1 MKTEASA
8 ARTRGLGSGDAARR
22 TIEAGRAGRKPPH
35 AVAKAGRPP
44 AAVSLSLSVQYAVE
58 APALPRW
65 RLRRW
70 IARALDGARDDGLV
84 AFQGMEISLRIVGLA
99 EGRRL
104 NRDFRGRDY
113 ATNVL
118 TFEYG
123 VDPDAVARGDIV
135 LCLPVLRRE
144 AREQRKTPLAH
155 AAHLTVHGTLH
166 ALGYDHIRERDARRM
181 EGLET
186 RVLADM
192 GIADPY
198 APR

>member
-1 MKTEASA
+1 MA
-8 ARTRGLGSGDAARR
+8 
-22 TIEAGRAGRKPPH
+22 
-35 AVAKAGRPP
+35 
-44 AAVSLSLSVQYAVE
+44 LSLSVQYAVE
-58 APALPRW
+58 AAALPRW

-70 IARALDGARDDGLV
+70 IARALCAARDDGLV
-84 AFQGMEISLRIVGLA
+84 AFRGAEISLRVVGLA
-99 EGRRL
+99 EGRQL
-104 NRDFRGRDY
+104 NHAFRGRDY

-123 VDPDAVARGDIV
+123 VGPDSVARGDIV

-155 AAHLTVHGTLH
+155 AAHLTIHGALH
-166 ALGYDHIRERDARRM
+166 ALGYDHIKAREAKRM
-181 EGLET
+181 ESLET
-186 RVLADM
+186 RVLGDI

>member
-1 MKTEASA
+1 MKTRHA
-8 ARTRGLGSGDAARR
+8 A
-22 TIEAGRAGRKPPH
+22 P
-35 AVAKAGRPP
+35 AV
-44 AAVSLSLSVQYAVE
+44 SLSVQYAVD
-58 APALPRW
+58 APTLPRW

-70 IARALDGARDDGLV
+70 VQRALAAAREDAWVDFRGA
-84 AFQGMEISLRIVGLA
+84 EISLRIVGLA
-99 EGRRL
+99 EGRQL
-104 NRDFRGRDY
+104 NRAFRGRDY

-123 VDPDAVARGDIV
+123 VGPDGVARGDIV

-155 AAHLTVHGTLH
+155 AAHLTIHGTLH
-166 ALGYDHIRERDARRM
+166 ALGYDHMKPREAKRM

-192 GIADPY
+192 AIDDPY

>member
-1 MKTEASA
+1 M
-8 ARTRGLGSGDAARR
+8 RTDA
-22 TIEAGRAGRKPPH
+22 G
-35 AVAKAGRPP
+35 AVA
-44 AAVSLSLSVQYAVE
+44 LSLSVQYAVD

-70 IARALDGARDDGLV
+70 IARALDAAHDDGLV
-84 AFQGMEISLRIVGLA
+84 DFRGAEISLRVVGLA
-99 EGRRL
+99 EGRQL
-104 NRDFRGRDY
+104 NHGFRGRDY

-123 VDPDAVARGDIV
+123 VGPDGVARGDIV

-144 AREQRKTPLAH
+144 AREQGKTALAH
-155 AAHLTVHGTLH
+155 AAHLTVHGALH
-166 ALGYDHIRERDARRM
+166 ALGYDHIKAREARRM

-186 RVLADM
+186 RILADM